1 MLFILTGDIQIGKT
15 RWLREI
21 VGTLERKGVPVAGVL
36 APGVWRENAAC
47 ANGLEKIG
55 IDNEMLPGHELVHF
69 ARRRDLLLA
78 EGGGGSLERCG
89 QSETEKLGW
98 AMSDEVIELVDAH
111 FAALEAQVAHDETRE
126 DPTCG
131 CGAGAKPSASVGPSV
146 GAKPEAGTDAGPSAS
161 GSVGAS
167 AGAGANASAT
177 VPGDAR
183 PCSAPQPG
191 LLVVDELGRLELLRG
206 LGLMH
211 AVSLLRRGP
220 SERWPHA
227 VLIVRD
233 WLLPQAH
240 NLLDATWNGEVE
252 EISPIPA
259 AREKILAAY
268 GAQG

>member
-15 RWLREI
+15 RWLQDVVAR
-21 VGTLERKGVPVAGVL
+21 LEGAHVPVAGVL
-36 APGVWRENAAC
+36 APGVWRENPVC

-78 EGGGGSLERCG
+78 ESGDGSLEKCG
-89 QSETEKLGW
+89 QSETEQLGW
-98 AMSDEVIELVDAH
+98 AMSDEVIEQVDAH
-111 FAALEAQVAHDETRE
+111 FAALEAQVTRDADNPET
-126 DPTCG
+126 
-131 CGAGAKPSASVGPSV
+131 
-146 GAKPEAGTDAGPSAS
+146 
-161 GSVGAS
+161 
-167 AGAGANASAT
+167 
-177 VPGDAR
+177 
-183 PCSAPQPG
+183 PQGG

-220 SERWPHA
+220 SARWPHA

-240 NLLDATWNGEVE
+240 ELFDAAWSGEVE
-252 EISPIPA
+252 EISPTPD
-259 AREKILAAY
+259 ARARILAAY
-268 GAQG
+268 GVQG